1 MNFTQDPVYVA
12 GMLCLFAFL
21 AVWLGKF
28 KWGKTVGAPILVI
41 LITAIAANLNLVP
54 TATSGHPVYTGVF
67 LYLAPLGIFIT
78 LLEVDLKSLKNAGL
92 PILMMFLL
100 GAAGTIIGVAVSWF
114 LVRPEQQIGELSHVI
129 AGMFTGTYI
138 GGSINF
144 NAVAIH
150 YELNENANLFAAS
163 TVVDNLI
170 GTPWIIAT
178 LILPKYLQSF
188 FPRKKKI
195 NKSLEDGHKVE
206 EERISLAGLG
216 AIFGMAFLSL
226 AAAKGIQVYFPQIP
240 EIIILTTFA
249 LIFAQIPAVKRLK
262 GTQTI
267 GFFLILIFLAAIG
280 SLCDLGTL
288 QGLGDLAPTL
298 SLFVGLIVLIHGLVI
313 FGIGALFKVDW
324 DIIAVASQANVGGN
338 TTALAAAESLDRPD
352 LLIPGVLVGSL
363 GNALGTYAGFM
374 VAAMLGG

>member
-1 MNFTQDPVYVA
+1 MNFFEDPIYVG
-12 GMLCLFAFL
+12 GMLCVFAFF
-21 AVWLGKF
+21 AVWLGKY
-28 KWGKTVGAPILVI
+28 KWGKTIGAPILVI
-41 LITAIAANLNLVP
+41 LITAIAANTGLVP
-54 TATSGHPVYTGVF
+54 TATSGHPIYTGVF
-67 LYLAPLGIFIT
+67 VYLAPLGIFIT
-78 LLEVDLKSLKNAGL
+78 LLDVDLKSLKSAGL
-92 PILMMFLL
+92 PILLMFLL
-100 GAAGTIIGVAVSWF
+100 GALGTIVGVTLSWI
-114 LVRPEQQIGELSHVI
+114 LVRPDQQIGELAHVI
-129 AGMFTGTYI
+129 AGMFTGTYV

-144 NAVAIH
+144 NAVALH
-150 YELNENANLFAAS
+150 YQLNENANLFAAS

-188 FPRKKKI
+188 FPRKKNLPKKAET
-195 NKSLEDGHKVE
+195 NHKRE
-206 EERISLAGLG
+206 EEGLSLAGLG
-216 AIFGMAFLSL
+216 AIFGLAFLSL
-226 AAAKGIQVYFPQIP
+226 AGAKGLQVYFPQVP
-240 EIIILTTFA
+240 EIITLTTLA
-249 LIFAQIPAVKRLK
+249 LIFAQIPAIKKLQ

-288 QGLGDLAPTL
+288 KGLGDLAPTL

-313 FGIGALFKVDW
+313 FGVGAIFKVDW

-363 GNALGTYAGFM
+363 GNALGTYAGFA
-374 VAAMLGG
+374 VAAFLA